1 MRHEQV
7 PAEVV
12 ELARQHGIDV
22 EQVAAAELSDADLE
36 ALAGGQK
43 QGGFKSANGV
53 TSGWFRKN

>member
-22 EQVAAAELSDADLE
+22 QRLASELTDADLE
-36 ALAGGQK
+36 AVVGGGQK
-43 QGGFKSANGV
+43 EGSFFSGGGV
-53 TSGWFRKN
+53 TSGRFRKS